1 MLTTVVPRIAVKQVI
16 LGAAGKLSTGTIT
29 PATPATGPKIPDRI
43 VAADVTNAASWTF
56 TDVAGGVGFPVAAGE
71 VRHLPGS
78 FVKDTIFAAG
88 TYLICF
94 YLDT

>member
-1 MLTTVVPRIAVKQVI
+1 MLTLVPRIAVRQVV

-29 PATPATGPKIPDRI
+29 PAATPFLPNNIE
-43 VAADVTNAASWTF
+43 AADVVNTAAWTF
-56 TDVAGGVGFPVAAGE
+56 TDVAGGIEFPVGADV

-88 TYLICF
+88 TYKICF
-94 YLDT
+94 YLGG